1 MSGDEPKGGAEASA
15 QKWPPED
22 YALWVQSQIANRMFG
37 RIVRWVGS
45 ISILTVLAIGTALY
59 TYSEQI
65 IDRVKQ
71 GIVEEVTA
79 DATQSIRAGLP
90 ETVRTE
96 VLQQLIQQAGLVETA
111 RGKVLEELNRLLE
124 QRLAD
129 AEFQARAAD
138 AILLSI
144 DARGG
149 VTRVLRDNALMRAR
163 SEDSPD
169 AVRAFGV
176 ELFTLLATGEGGGD
190 APASIRQNLLAVAS
204 ARAPGPNERVLRAL
218 LEHYPLN
225 DHGAGDAVAHG
236 CEGREDICTIQ
247 DARMVRLML
256 TQLLRSPE
264 AQRDLLPEFR
274 AFFRRM
280 APEHYRMLAD
290 RTARDPA
297 NAALVEINLEI
308 ARSGAPELRA
318 ALLRETATM
327 ATAPDRPELQ
337 ALGLQILAA
346 LDPEADFGT
355 AGGAG
360 SVRDPALREAADR
373 SFDARSE
380 ALVRLWT
387 AQPPDL
393 LRAAFQPGAAATDP
407 ATLDP
412 RLAVTRAAIVNLLRT
427 GSVADPEAERH
438 DWRDIVETR
447 LTPDLV
453 KGPDPALYAA
463 WVARARLDAAAG
475 RPVDWAADRVL
486 EGLVRWPQQPYADP
500 LLGDAAAFAIDNA
513 GDADFGAFAATL
525 VDLYRT
531 TPETDAVAQL
541 VAAAVARERRTQ
553 EYGWI
558 ETVLAEPVAA
568 GTGNPRDAEFA
579 NLVMANLSNTA
590 AGGTKDG
597 DPAAAV
603 LGAAEFAAELY
614 GSDNPQRHRVAGL
627 ALARVLTGTEQHRCA
642 AWVAL
647 EDSGIV
653 ADLVGGRFA
662 GVSGT
667 DEGLRGLRARAPWIG
682 VPPEAGLVP
691 VRVAPE
697 SSVDLRIEGLRGL
710 GGGWQ
715 WITLDAP
722 LTVSLRTSAELDLV
736 LMTADRATVLNRL
749 TSGGTLQL
757 PAGTLALGLRDCRQG
772 RRDSDTVTIAASS
785 RPEPL
790 AAATR
795 ETPQDFQGS
804 SRFRYDGLAASGE
817 VWLRTTVTAGEV
829 ALVETRR
836 GGGESPDLDTQ
847 LWLYDATTGEELATN
862 DDAIGTL
869 YSRIAY
875 VADADRS
882 LLIRVAKYLEAPFV
896 QGDVFDL
903 RVDLASAPE
912 VVQLGTDRAAAPQ
925 VEIGR
930 PVILAFPP
938 SGETV
943 AYLALRPLHDTAVMF
958 DSGAPVRSVTEPDG
972 SMVPGFR
979 PPDGTGP
986 DVYLLRGGRVHAVAL
1001 EWPGEGSYATFQ
1013 AQLFPAYRDLTTE
1026 GTAPPA
1032 PVSLDGPS
1040 ALSLP
1045 AGRSELDVRAGPAG
1059 QVVRVALSGDPAALV
1074 GAALEIS
1081 TGAGAAQP
1089 VFLSPGRDGLLQGE
1103 WADTGGEDYKIAFV
1117 FGSGSE
1123 PVMAALQMSPR
1134 RGYLGFGTGDRV
1146 RLDRHDQA
1154 ETASSYNEAMV
1165 PYIGCIGRITDLL
1178 GEDAPG
1184 SDVFLVRVDLP
1195 FREDVYDW
1203 IWRAID
1209 LEPVPDTEPQPAH
1222 CPR

>member
-1 MSGDEPKGGAEASA
+1 MSGDEPNGGAEASA

-124 QRLAD
+124 QRLTD

-138 AILLSI
+138 AILQSI

-149 VTRVLRDNALMRAR
+149 VTRVLRDNALARAQ
-163 SEDSPD
+163 SEEAPD

-176 ELFTLLATGEGGGD
+176 ELYTLLATGEAGDD

-204 ARAPGPNERVLRAL
+204 APAPGARERVLRAL

-225 DHGAGDAVAHG
+225 NHRMPGAGRSG
-236 CEGREDICTIQ
+236 CQGREDICTIQ

-256 TQLLRSPE
+256 TQLMRSPE

-327 ATAPDRPELQ
+327 ATAPDRPELR

-346 LDPEADFGT
+346 LDPEAAFGT
-355 AGGAG
+355 PVGAG
-360 SVRDPALREAADR
+360 SVPDPALREAADR

-393 LRAAFQPGAAATDP
+393 LQAAFQPGAAAADP
-407 ATLDP
+407 AALDP

-427 GSVADPEAERH
+427 GPVADPEAERH

-453 KGPDPALYAA
+453 KGPDPVLYAA

-486 EGLVRWPQQPYADP
+486 EGLTRWPQQPYADP
-500 LLGDAAAFAIDNA
+500 LVGDAASFAIDNS
-513 GDADFGAFAATL
+513 GDVAFAAFAATL

-541 VAAAVARERRTQ
+541 VAAAVARERRSQ

-558 ETVLAEPVAA
+558 ETVLAEPVDTGA
-568 GTGNPRDAEFA
+568 GSPRDAEFA

-614 GSDNPQRHRVAGL
+614 RSDNPQRHRVAGL

-642 AWVAL
+642 AWAAL
-647 EDSGIV
+647 EESGIV

-722 LTVSLRTSAELDLV
+722 LTVALRTSAELDIV
-736 LMTADRATVLNRL
+736 LMSSDRATVLNRL
-749 TSGGTLQL
+749 TGGGTLQL

-785 RPEPL
+785 QPEAL
-790 AAATR
+790 AAAAR
-795 ETPQDFQGS
+795 DAPRDFQGS
-804 SRFRYDGLAASGE
+804 SRFRYDDQAPGGE
-817 VWLRTTVTAGEV
+817 VWLRTAVTAGEV
-829 ALVETRR
+829 ALFETSRA
-836 GGGESPDLDTQ
+836 GDSPEVDTQ
-847 LWLYDATTGEELATN
+847 LWLYDAATGEELAAN
-862 DDAIGTL
+862 DDAVGTL
-869 YSRIAY
+869 YSRIAH
-875 VADADRS
+875 VADADRT

-896 QGDVFDL
+896 PGDVFDL
-903 RVDLASAPE
+903 RVDLAPAAE
-912 VVQLGTDRAAAPQ
+912 VVDLGTDRATAPQ

-930 PVILAFPP
+930 PMILAFPP
-938 SGETV
+938 SAETV

-958 DSGAPVRSVTEPDG
+958 DSRAPVRSVTEPDG
-972 SMVPGFR
+972 SLVPGFR
-979 PPDGTGP
+979 SPDGTGP

-1001 EWPGEGSYATFQ
+1001 EWPGEGSHVAFQ
-1013 AQLFPAYRDLTTE
+1013 AQLFPAYRDLTSE
-1026 GTAPPA
+1026 AAVPPA

-1045 AGRSELDVRAGPAG
+1045 AGRSELDVRAGAAG
-1059 QVVRVALSGDPAALV
+1059 QVVRVALSGDPTALA
-1074 GAALEIS
+1074 GAAVEIRA
-1081 TGAGAAQP
+1081 GAGAAQP

-1134 RGYLGFGTGDRV
+1134 RGYLGFGIGDRV
-1146 RLDRHDQA
+1146 RLASHDRTES
-1154 ETASSYNEAMV
+1154 ETSFNEAMV
-1165 PYIGCIGRITDLL
+1165 PYVGCIGHIIEMT
-1178 GEDAPG
+1178 GEEEPG

-1209 LEPVPDTEPQPAH
+1209 LERVPETETQPAR